1 MIIKK
6 LRLNN
11 IRSYSD
17 TIVSVPEGSVLL
29 SGNIGSGK
37 SSILLAI
44 DFALFGLRQG
54 ELSGNG
60 LLRNGEN
67 SGSVELEF
75 EIGDNNIEI
84 KRALKRGN
92 KSISQDTG
100 FLSINGNKELLSAI
114 ELKERIL
121 SILGYPKSLLTKSK
135 NLIFRYTVY
144 TPQEEMKEIL
154 VGDTDLRLD
163 TLRKVFGIDKY
174 KRVKENSRILL
185 SYLREQKREIEG
197 RISNLDEIIEERNE
211 KEKNKIEINS
221 KISIIT
227 PRIEEIKT
235 QIINKKEEII
245 KVEEK
250 IKVLNSLKKDFSVN
264 QNSIESK
271 KTRLNETEEE
281 LKRTLRLITE
291 HKEVDIPDQESLKN
305 KINQKEKELKLLEN
319 ESLSLSLFLK
329 EADIKKKS
337 SQDLIDKL
345 NQLDVCPICK
355 QEVKE
360 NHKHSIKEKEET
372 VISDSINKIIELNKK
387 KNNLKE
393 KLLRLKEEIEALK
406 KEDNSI
412 QLKIFQKNR
421 LNEKIESKTK
431 LEREKSILEKEL
443 TELGKK
449 NKELTLKAEELSRID
464 YYSIRKEFDIFL
476 TKEKEL
482 EMEKFG
488 YEKDKKNINQSIE
501 KLEVEIKSKLKDK
514 ETLTKF
520 SNIIFF
526 IDEHFSSL
534 MEVMERKVMLKVHSD
549 FNDFFQ
555 KWFSMLVE
563 DEILIV
569 KLDETFTPVIE
580 QQGHDIDYKYL
591 SGGERTAAAL
601 SYRLALNQTINN
613 IVTEIR
619 TKDLII
625 LDEPTDGFSSEQL
638 DKMKYVIDE
647 LEAKQIILVSHD
659 QKIESFVNKV
669 IRIEK
674 KGGAS
679 KII

>member
-197 RISNLDEIIEERNE
+197 RINNLDEIIEERNE

-281 LKRTLRLITE
+281 LKRTLRFITE

-345 NQLDVCPICK
+345 NQLDICPICK

-421 LNEKIESKTK
+421 LNEKIESKAK
-431 LEREKSILEKEL
+431 LEKENLILERELSEL
-443 TELGKK
+443 NIK
-449 NKELTLKAEELSRID
+449 NKELTLRIEELSRID
-464 YYSIRKEFDIFL
+464 YYSIRNEFDVL
-476 TKEKEL
+476 LSKEKEL
-482 EMEKFG
+482 EMERFG

-514 ETLTKF
+514 ETITKF

>member
-185 SYLREQKREIEG
+185 SHLREQKREMEG
-197 RISNLDEIIEERNE
+197 RISNLDEIIKERNE
-211 KEKNKIEINS
+211 KEKSRIEINS

-281 LKRTLRLITE
+281 LKRTLRFITE

-345 NQLDVCPICK
+345 NQLDICPICK

-387 KNNLKE
+387 ENSLKE

>member
-197 RISNLDEIIEERNE
+197 RINNLDEIIEERNE

-281 LKRTLRLITE
+281 LKRTLRFITE

-345 NQLDVCPICK
+345 NQLDICPICK

>member
-197 RISNLDEIIEERNE
+197 RINNLDEIIEERNE

-281 LKRTLRLITE
+281 LKRTLRFITE

-345 NQLDVCPICK
+345 NQLDICPICK

-514 ETLTKF
+514 ETITKF

>member
-281 LKRTLRLITE
+281 LKRTLRFITE

>member
-17 TIVSVPEGSVLL
+17 TIISVPEGSVLL

-60 LLRNGEN
+60 LLRNGES

-185 SYLREQKREIEG
+185 SHLREQKREMEG
-197 RISNLDEIIEERNE
+197 RISNLDEIIKERNE
-211 KEKNKIEINS
+211 KEKSRIEINS

-227 PRIEEIKT
+227 PKIEEIKNK
-235 QIINKKEEII
+235 IINKKEEII

-250 IKVLNSLKKDFSVN
+250 IEVLNSLKKDFSVN

-281 LKRTLRLITE
+281 LK
-291 HKEVDIPDQESLKN
+291 
-305 KINQKEKELKLLEN
+305 
-319 ESLSLSLFLK
+319 
-329 EADIKKKS
+329 
-337 SQDLIDKL
+337 
-345 NQLDVCPICK
+345 
-355 QEVKE
+355 
-360 NHKHSIKEKEET
+360 
-372 VISDSINKIIELNKK
+372 
-387 KNNLKE
+387 
-393 KLLRLKEEIEALK
+393 
-406 KEDNSI
+406 
-412 QLKIFQKNR
+412 
-421 LNEKIESKTK
+421 
-431 LEREKSILEKEL
+431 
-443 TELGKK
+443 
-449 NKELTLKAEELSRID
+449 
-464 YYSIRKEFDIFL
+464 
-476 TKEKEL
+476 
-482 EMEKFG
+482 
-488 YEKDKKNINQSIE
+488 KNI
-501 KLEVEIKSKLKDK
+501 
-514 ETLTKF
+514 
-520 SNIIFF
+520 
-526 IDEHFSSL
+526 
-534 MEVMERKVMLKVHSD
+534 KVH
-549 FNDFFQ
+549 N
-555 KWFSMLVE
+555 
-563 DEILIV
+563 
-569 KLDETFTPVIE
+569 
-580 QQGHDIDYKYL
+580 
-591 SGGERTAAAL
+591 RTQRNRHTR
-601 SYRLALNQTINN
+601 SR
-613 IVTEIR
+613 
-619 TKDLII
+619 K
-625 LDEPTDGFSSEQL
+625 F
-638 DKMKYVIDE
+638 
-647 LEAKQIILVSHD
+647 
-659 QKIESFVNKV
+659 
-669 IRIEK
+669 K
-674 KGGAS
+674 K
-679 KII
+679 

>member
-17 TIVSVPEGSVLL
+17 TIISVPEGSVLL

-60 LLRNGEN
+60 LLRNGES

-185 SYLREQKREIEG
+185 SHLREQKREMEG
-197 RISNLDEIIEERNE
+197 RISNLDEIIKERNE
-211 KEKNKIEINS
+211 KEKSRIEINS

-227 PRIEEIKT
+227 PKIEEIKNK
-235 QIINKKEEII
+235 IINKKEEII

-250 IKVLNSLKKDFSVN
+250 IEVLNSLKKDFSVN

-281 LKRTLRLITE
+281 LKKTLRFITE
-291 HKEVDIPDQESLKN
+291 HKEIDIPDQESLKN
-305 KINQKEKELKLLEN
+305 KINQKEKELKVLEN

-329 EADIKKKS
+329 ESDIKKKS
-337 SQDLIDKL
+337 SQDLIDQI

-387 KNNLKE
+387 ENSLKE

-421 LNEKIESKTK
+421 LNEKIESKAK
-431 LEREKSILEKEL
+431 LEKENLILERELSEL
-443 TELGKK
+443 NIK
-449 NKELTLKAEELSRID
+449 NKELTLRIEELSRID
-464 YYSIRKEFDIFL
+464 YYSIRNEFDVL
-476 TKEKEL
+476 LSKEKEL
-482 EMEKFG
+482 EMERFG

-514 ETLTKF
+514 ETITKF

-613 IVTEIR
+613 IVTEIK

-659 QKIESFVNKV
+659 PKIESFVKTV
-669 IRIEK
+669 IRMEK
-674 KGGAS
+674 QNGITRVA
-679 KII
+679 

>member
-197 RISNLDEIIEERNE
+197 RINNLDEIIEERNE

-281 LKRTLRLITE
+281 LKRTLRFITE